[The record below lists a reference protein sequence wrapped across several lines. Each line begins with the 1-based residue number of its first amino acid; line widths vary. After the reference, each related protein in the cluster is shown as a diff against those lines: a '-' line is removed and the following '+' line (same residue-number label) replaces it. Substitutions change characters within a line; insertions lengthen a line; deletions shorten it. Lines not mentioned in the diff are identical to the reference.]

1 MGRRFCLES
10 GVLGEKNLR
19 GSAPRPVGEKGC
31 FNIYWLA
38 MNEHD
43 RAGGGRRTVAGAP
56 SSKLLRLLDARLAR
70 PIATTGRHHHSAQL
84 RDGWGSCF
92 GLTDTALV

>member
-1 MGRRFCLES
+1 MQTAS
-10 GVLGEKNLR
+10 GHAAKASEVCVVCSDR
-19 GSAPRPVGEKGC
+19 PQSCPPTSA
-31 FNIYWLA
+31 F
-38 MNEHD
+38 
-43 RAGGGRRTVAGAP
+43 GGVHRRRT
-56 SSKLLRLLDARLAR
+56 KLLRLLDARLAR